1 MTIWIAF
8 GWFGFGATGGQFP
21 ELRVGL
27 VAVGCSWGLITQ
39 TMRDG
44 IHKALR
50 ALGRSA

>member
-27 VAVGCSWGLITQ
+27 IAVGCSWGPHH
-39 TMRDG
+39 RNDARW
-44 IHKALR
+44 AL
-50 ALGRSA
+50 